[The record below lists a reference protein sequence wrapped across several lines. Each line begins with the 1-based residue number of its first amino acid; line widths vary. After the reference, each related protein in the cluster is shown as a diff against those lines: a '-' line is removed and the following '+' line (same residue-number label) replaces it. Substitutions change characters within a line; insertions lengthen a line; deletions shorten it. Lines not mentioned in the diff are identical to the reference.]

1 MTIWPALANFEENEK
16 GSLEI
21 NKAAYMIVLD
31 KDILDEN
38 QKEILKTKVIYTI
51 IDGEIVYQN

>member
-21 NKAAYMIVLD
+21 NKSADMIVLD
-31 KDILDEN
+31 KDILD
-38 QKEILKTKVIYTI
+38 KIKRKY
-51 IDGEIVYQN
+51 